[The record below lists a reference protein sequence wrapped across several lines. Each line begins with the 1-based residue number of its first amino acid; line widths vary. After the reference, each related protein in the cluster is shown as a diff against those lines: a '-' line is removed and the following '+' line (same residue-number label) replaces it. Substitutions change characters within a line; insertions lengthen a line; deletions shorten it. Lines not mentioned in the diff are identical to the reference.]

1 MVRLGLEREDMTL
14 PATTSTALSR
24 WLTRHGETLSPD
36 LKSKAQAARLSLD
49 LLAGQPK
56 SPVMEA
62 KARADLREFVDAWE
76 AAPDAA
82 SNSWR

>member
-1 MVRLGLEREDMTL
+1 MTL
-14 PATTSTALSR
+14 PATASQFSR

-56 SPVMEA
+56 SPVMVA
-62 KARADLREFVDAWE
+62 KAKDDLRAFVDAWE

-82 SNSWR
+82 QMEPCHD